1 MKFNL
6 GELEALFEKI
16 NDFINYLELIKLEN
30 KSFLLFL
37 ANGDKVKVKINS
49 NYIPHLLGINT
60 DILKNTGYY
69 SGSNSFEILKNF
81 INSGAYKFY
90 NLYKSGYVK
99 YSDVFSN
106 FIEDKVDYLKENLK
120 FNVNSTDFVCKY
132 DSKKTYILNDKNQKY
147 DYIIVKKLPDGVYGV
162 MCLVKN
168 AYIYVPMSNQIFHTK
183 EDLELFLSENITNQ
197 EVTLFTAVSV
207 KNDNIYEETKQP
219 YKLLINRYPIKI
231 SDLRNLKRDF
241 SCIIDVSQALEF
253 HLNKFIESN
262 NNRNLETE
270 EVEKL
275 CKDIEQGKLIDDDN
289 ISNSNV
295 GSIINSYNKFI
306 CNKDGIE
313 VDNNETYTSLKEE
326 LEDKKRIIEELNK
339 RIEDLKES
347 NKNAFNQI
355 DEDNKSIEKYQD
367 RQKRLLKI
375 LNEGD

>member
-16 NDFINYLELIKLEN
+16 NDFINYLENYRLDDR
-30 KSFLLFL
+30 SYVLFL
-37 ANGDKVKVKINS
+37 ANGEKIEVKVSS

-60 DILKNTGYY
+60 NVLKNTGHYN
-69 SGSNSFEILKNF
+69 GNNSYEILKNF
-81 INSGAYKFY
+81 ISSGAYQL
-90 NLYKSGYVK
+90 NQLYKDGIIK

-106 FIEDKVDYLKENLK
+106 FIEDKVDYLRENLK
-120 FNVNSTDFVCKY
+120 FDVNSTDFVCKY
-132 DSKKTYILNDKNQKY
+132 DSKKTYMINDKNQKY
-147 DYIIVKKLPDGVYGV
+147 DYIIVKKLLDGSYGV
-162 MCLVKN
+162 MCLVEN
-168 AYIYVPMSNQIFHTK
+168 AYSYAPMSNQIFHTD

-197 EVTLFTAVSV
+197 EVTLFTAVLN
-207 KNDNIYEETKQP
+207 KNGNCYEGQRPYRLNILKFKE
-219 YKLLINRYPIKI
+219 KI
-231 SDLRNLKRDF
+231 SNLKELKSDYT
-241 SCIIDVSQALEF
+241 CIPDVTYALKF
-253 HLNKFIESN
+253 HLDKFIQSN

-339 RIEDLKES
+339 RIEDLKEA

>member
-16 NDFINYLELIKLEN
+16 NDFINYLENYRLDDR
-30 KSFLLFL
+30 SYVLFL
-37 ANGDKVKVKINS
+37 ANGEKIEVKVSS

-60 DILKNTGYY
+60 NVLKNTGHYN
-69 SGSNSFEILKNF
+69 GNNSYEILKNF
-81 INSGAYKFY
+81 ISSGAYQL
-90 NLYKSGYVK
+90 NQLYKDGIIK

-106 FIEDKVDYLKENLK
+106 FIEDKVDYLRENLK
-120 FNVNSTDFVCKY
+120 FDVNSTDFVCKY
-132 DSKKTYILNDKNQKY
+132 DSKKTYMINDKNQKY
-147 DYIIVKKLPDGVYGV
+147 DYIIVKKLLDGSYGV
-162 MCLVKN
+162 MCLVEN
-168 AYIYVPMSNQIFHTK
+168 AYSYAPMSNQIFHTD

-197 EVTLFTAVSV
+197 EVTLFTAVLN
-207 KNDNIYEETKQP
+207 KNSNCYEGQRPYRLNILKFKE
-219 YKLLINRYPIKI
+219 KI
-231 SDLRNLKRDF
+231 SNLKELKSDYT
-241 SCIIDVSQALEF
+241 CIPDVTYALKF
-253 HLNKFIESN
+253 HLDKFIQSN

-339 RIEDLKES
+339 RIEDLKEA

-355 DEDNKSIEKYQD
+355 DKDNKSIEKYQD

>member
-16 NDFINYLELIKLEN
+16 NDFINYLENYRLEDR
-30 KSFLLFL
+30 SYVLFL
-37 ANGDKVKVKINS
+37 ANGEKIKVKISS

-60 DILKNTGYY
+60 NVLKNTGHYN
-69 SGSNSFEILKNF
+69 GNNSYEILKNF
-81 INSGAYKFY
+81 ISSGAYQL
-90 NLYKSGYVK
+90 NQLYKDGIIK

-106 FIEDKVDYLKENLK
+106 FIKDKVDYLRENLK
-120 FNVNSTDFVCKY
+120 FDVNSTDFVCKY
-132 DSKKTYILNDKNQKY
+132 DSKKTYMINDKNQKY
-147 DYIIVKKLPDGVYGV
+147 DYIIVKKLPDGSCGV
-162 MCLVKN
+162 MCLVEN
-168 AYIYVPMSNQIFHTK
+168 AYSYAPMSNQIFHTD

-197 EVTLFTAVSV
+197 EVTLFTGVLNR
-207 KNDNIYEETKQP
+207 NDNCYEEQRP
-219 YKLLINRYPIKI
+219 YRLNILKFKEKI
-231 SDLRNLKRDF
+231 SNLKELKSDY
-241 SCIIDVSQALEF
+241 SCIPDVTYALKF
-253 HLNKFIESN
+253 HLDKFIESN
-262 NNRNLETE
+262 NHKDLETE

-275 CKDIEQGKLIDDDN
+275 CKDVEQGKLINKDN
-289 ISNSNV
+289 ISNGNV
-295 GSIINSYNKFI
+295 ASIINSYNKFI

-347 NKNAFNQI
+347 NKNALNQI
-355 DEDNKSIEKYQD
+355 EEDNKSIEKYQD